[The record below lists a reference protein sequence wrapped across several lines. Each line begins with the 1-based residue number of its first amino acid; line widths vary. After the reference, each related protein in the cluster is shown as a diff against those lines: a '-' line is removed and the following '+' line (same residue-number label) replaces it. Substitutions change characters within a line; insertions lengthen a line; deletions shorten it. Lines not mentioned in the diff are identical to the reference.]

1 MPLTDPARRAGAVLA
16 LALAAVLVLAVPAL
30 AQPSPTPPPLPPGP
44 GSTNRPTPVEP
55 GAGQAAK
62 RRLDERR
69 GRVPANVAAWYV
81 DPATNQTV
89 VAVVGPATR
98 DATDFAA
105 DENPA
110 AVRVQPMS
118 APIRPLGD
126 GAQRSSALRQAAAAP
141 LVGGSAITTV
151 TSTTT
156 SGGTTTRTGLR
167 CSDGWSVR
175 RGTTTYLLTAGH
187 CTQGTTSWSGPNGQ
201 TIGTVAR
208 TAWPTADYGIVQ
220 VTDTAA
226 WRGSGQVR
234 GGPTVTGA
242 TEAPVGTQVCRSGS
256 TSGYHCGVVRAKNV
270 TVNYGSGVVVQGLTQ
285 TTACADSG
293 DSGGSVLAPGTRQAQ
308 GLLSG
313 GSGSCAGGGTSYFQP
328 LRPILNQFGLTLVTG
343 S

>member
-1 MPLTDPARRAGAVLA
+1 MPLTLPARRAGAVVA
-16 LALAAVLVLAVPAL
+16 LALAAVVVLAVPAL
-30 AQPSPTPPPLPPGP
+30 AQPAPTPPPLPSGP
-44 GSTNRPTPVEP
+44 GSTNRPTPVAP

-62 RRLDERR
+62 QRLDERR
-69 GRVPANVAAWYV
+69 GRAPANVSAWYV
-81 DPATNQTV
+81 DPTTNQTV
-89 VAVVGPATR
+89 VAVVGPATKA
-98 DATDFAA
+98 ATDFAA

-118 APIRPLGD
+118 APVRPL
-126 GAQRSSALRQAAAAP
+126 AAAP
-141 LVGGSAITTV
+141 LVGGTAITTV

-156 SGGTTTRTGLR
+156 SGGTTTRSGIR

-201 TIGTVAR
+201 TIGSVVR
-208 TAWPTADYGIVQ
+208 TAWPTADYGIIQ
-220 VTDTAA
+220 VTNTAA
-226 WRGSGQVR
+226 WRGSGQVQ

-256 TSGYHCGVVRAKNV
+256 TSGYHCGVVQAKNV
-270 TVNYGSGVVVQGLTQ
+270 TVNYGSGLVVQGLTQ
-285 TTACADSG
+285 TSACADSG
-293 DSGGSVLAPGTRQAQ
+293 DSGGSFLAPATKQAQ
-308 GLLSG
+308 GTLSG
-313 GSGSCAGGGTSYFQP
+313 GSGSCATGGTSYFQP

>member
-1 MPLTDPARRAGAVLA
+1 VPLTDPLTRRAGAVVA
-16 LALAAVLVLAVPAL
+16 LALAAVLALAVPAL
-30 AQPSPTPPPLPPGP
+30 AQTPTPPPLPSGP

-55 GAGQAAK
+55 RAGQAAK
-62 RRLDERR
+62 QRMDERR
-69 GRVPANVAAWYV
+69 GRAPANVTAWYV

-98 DATDFAA
+98 AATDFAA

-118 APIRPLGD
+118 APVRPL
-126 GAQRSSALRQAAAAP
+126 AAAP
-141 LVGGSAITTV
+141 LVGGAAITTV

-156 SGGTTTRTGLR
+156 SGGTTTRSGIR
-167 CSDGWSVR
+167 CSDGFSVR
-175 RGTTTYLLTAGH
+175 RNTTTYLLTAGH
-187 CTQGTTSWSGPNGQ
+187 CTQNTSSWTGPNGQ

-208 TAWPTADYGIVQ
+208 TAWPNADYGIIQ
-220 VTDTAA
+220 VTNTAA
-226 WRGSGQVR
+226 WRGSGQVS
-234 GGPTVTGA
+234 GGPAVTGA

-256 TSGYHCGVVRAKNV
+256 TSGYHCGVIQAKNV
-270 TVNYGSGVVVQGLTQ
+270 TVNYGNGVTVQGLTQ
-285 TTACADSG
+285 TSACAESG
-293 DSGGSVLAPGTRQAQ
+293 DSGGSFLAPGTAQAQ

-313 GSGSCAGGGTSYFQP
+313 GTGTCTTGGTSYFQP

>member
-1 MPLTDPARRAGAVLA
+1 MPLTAPVTRRVGVVVALVLTVA
-16 LALAAVLVLAVPAL
+16 LAFAVPAL
-30 AQPSPTPPPLPPGP
+30 AQGPTPPPLPSGP
-44 GSTNRPTPVEP
+44 GSTTRPTPVEP
-55 GAGQAAK
+55 RAGQAAK
-62 RRLDERR
+62 QRMDERR
-69 GRVPANVAAWYV
+69 GRAPANVAAWFV

-98 DATDFAA
+98 AANDFAA

-118 APIRPLGD
+118 APIRPL
-126 GAQRSSALRQAAAAP
+126 AAAP

-151 TSTTT
+151 TSTKT
-156 SGGTTTRTGLR
+156 SGGVTTRTGLR
-167 CSDGWSVR
+167 CSDGFSAR

-187 CTQGTTSWSGPNGQ
+187 CTQNTTSWSGPNGQ

-208 TAWPTADYGIVQ
+208 TAWPTADYGLIQ
-220 VTDTAA
+220 VTNTAA
-226 WRGSGQVR
+226 WRGSGQVK
-234 GGPTVTGA
+234 GGPTVTGG

-256 TSGYHCGVVRAKNV
+256 TSGYRCGVIQAKNV
-270 TVNYGSGVVVQGLTQ
+270 TVNYGNGITVQGLTQ
-285 TTACADSG
+285 TSACAESG
-293 DSGGSVLAPGTRQAQ
+293 DSGGSFLAPATAQAQ

-313 GSGSCAGGGTSYFQP
+313 GSGDCTTGGTSYFQP